1 MAASNED
8 LSRIGFDATRINP
21 GNSSN
26 GSLQPIDRLRL
37 LYPMVNEDETPLPRS
52 WSPKDKYNYIG
63 LSQNNL
69 RVHYKG
75 YGKTHKDAASVR
87 TTHPIPAACGLY
99 YFEVKI
105 VSKGRDGYMGIGLS
119 AHGVNVNRLPGWDKH
134 SYGYHGDDGH
144 SFCSSGTG
152 QPYGPT
158 FTTGDVIG
166 CGVNLVDNTAFYTKN
181 GHHLGIAFTDLP
193 PNLYPTVGLQTPGEV
208 VDANFGQQPFV
219 FDIGDMINELRVRT
233 RFQIINYPTPDHGQG
248 QWQAVLH
255 KMVSTYLVHHGY
267 YATAEAFAG
276 STGQVIEEGYNFIK
290 NRQRIL
296 KLVLAGRMGEA
307 IELTSRLYPSLL
319 ERDPD
324 LLFALKCR
332 QFVEMV
338 NGTDSEVIA
347 SQQQGGCVGQ
357 SNQSQVQNGTSTSSS
372 NASSVTVAN
381 GQSANIT
388 VQSDLQNNLT
398 MALSMSDATNQCP
411 SQNNGNNQNLN
422 FNLPNSPSQIPNIQ
436 NSTANPPNGVNTNII
451 QNNASNASNATNT
464 SNGNLPNSMI
474 QNNQS
479 SNQTSVIQSTKT
491 YVRHGEGEAVPVN
504 GADIHNGQIVEDVDM
519 EETSVING
527 GTKTNGYINGYDC
540 SNGEDVD
547 MEIDST
553 AQQTQN
559 LPNGTDRAK
568 KVLCGGNKQTIEKV
582 LEFGR
587 QLYSQSLHLRQQHGK
602 NEHNKKMLQDAF
614 SLLAYANPWNSP
626 VGWQLDPQQRET
638 VCARLNSA
646 ILGLTNLPR
655 RPPLEMAACHAR
667 ELVRLMSSAGLGAC
681 GFAVVD
687 NIIQY

>member
-1 MAASNED
+1 MMAATSEERIVMEP
-8 LSRIGFDATRINP
+8 SRTNCGQT
-21 GNSSN
+21 
-26 GSLQPIDRLRL
+26 QVVDRLKM
-37 LYPMVNEDETPLPRS
+37 LYPMVNEEETPLPRS

-69 RVHYKG
+69 RVHYKDRRSTDALLMAVG
-75 YGKTHKDAASVR
+75 AYSIDASIHIYECYGKTHKDAASVR
-87 TTHPIPAACGLY
+87 TTHSIPAACGLY

-208 VDANFGQQPFV
+208 VDANFGQAPFV

-233 RFQIINYPTPDHGQG
+233 RLQIINYPTPDHGQG

-267 YATAEAFAG
+267 CATAEAFAN
-276 STGQVIEEGYNFIK
+276 STGQVFEEDFNSIK

-307 IELTSRLYPSLL
+307 IDLTSRLYPGLL
-319 ERDPD
+319 ERDPN

-338 NGTDSEVIA
+338 NGSDSEVC
-347 SQQQGGCVGQ
+347 Q
-357 SNQSQVQNGTSTSSS
+357 T
-372 NASSVTVAN
+372 
-381 GQSANIT
+381 
-388 VQSDLQNNLT
+388 
-398 MALSMSDATNQCP
+398 TN
-411 SQNNGNNQNLN
+411 
-422 FNLPNSPSQIPNIQ
+422 
-436 NSTANPPNGVNTNII
+436 V
-451 QNNASNASNATNT
+451 
-464 SNGNLPNSMI
+464 
-474 QNNQS
+474 
-479 SNQTSVIQSTKT
+479 NQTSVIQSTKAYAKSSANGNVEEMNINNT
-491 YVRHGEGEAVPVN
+491 MN
-504 GADIHNGQIVEDVDM
+504 GASEQQFVNGQIEEDVDM
-519 EETSVING
+519 EENNMGTMNG
-527 GTKTNGYINGYDC
+527 IKSSNGYQNGNLNANGFKC
-540 SNGEDVD
+540 QNGEDVD
-547 MEIDST
+547 MEIDG
-553 AQQTQN
+553 ANQNQQQN
-559 LPNGTDRAK
+559 GNCSINNDVVANKNK
-568 KVLCGGNKQTIEKV
+568 KQLCGGNKQAIEKM

-587 QLYSQSLHLRQQHGK
+587 QLYSQSIHLRQQHGK
-602 NEHNKKMLQDAF
+602 NEGNKKMLQDAF

-646 ILGLTNLPR
+646 ILESSNLPR
-655 RPPLEMAACHAR
+655 RPPLEVAASHAR
-667 ELVRLMSSAGLGAC
+667 ELVRLMSTAGLGAC

>member
-1 MAASNED
+1 MAATSEER
-8 LSRIGFDATRINP
+8 SVMEVSQTNP
-21 GNSSN
+21 GQN
-26 GSLQPIDRLRL
+26 QPVDPLKM
-37 LYPMVNEDETPLPRS
+37 LYPMVNEEETPLPRS

-87 TTHPIPAACGLY
+87 TTHSIPAACGLY

-208 VDANFGQQPFV
+208 VDANFGQEPFV
-219 FDIGDMINELRVRT
+219 FDIDDMLNELRVRT
-233 RFQIINYPTPDHGQG
+233 RLQIINYPTPDHGQG

-267 YATAEAFAG
+267 CATAEAFAN
-276 STGQVIEEGYNFIK
+276 STGQVFEEDFNSIK

-296 KLVLAGRMGEA
+296 KLVLSGRMGEA
-307 IELTSRLYPSLL
+307 IELTSRLYPGLL
-319 ERDPD
+319 ERDPN

-338 NGTDSEVIA
+338 NGSDSEV
-347 SQQQGGCVGQ
+347 C
-357 SNQSQVQNGTSTSSS
+357 
-372 NASSVTVAN
+372 
-381 GQSANIT
+381 
-388 VQSDLQNNLT
+388 
-398 MALSMSDATNQCP
+398 
-411 SQNNGNNQNLN
+411 
-422 FNLPNSPSQIPNIQ
+422 Q
-436 NSTANPPNGVNTNII
+436 NSNI
-451 QNNASNASNATNT
+451 
-464 SNGNLPNSMI
+464 
-474 QNNQS
+474 
-479 SNQTSVIQSTKT
+479 NQTSVIQSTKAYT
-491 YVRHGEGEAVPVN
+491 KSSTN
-504 GADIHNGQIVEDVDM
+504 GNIEEMNISNALNGSTEQQFVNGQIEEDVDM
-519 EETSVING
+519 EENIVNG
-527 GTKTNGYINGYDC
+527 VRSNNGYQNGDLNTNGYKC
-540 SNGEDVD
+540 QNGEDVD
-547 MEIDST
+547 MEIDNSN
-553 AQQTQN
+553 QTQQSQQQQ
-559 LPNGTDRAK
+559 NGSCTTENTSNKGNK
-568 KVLCGGNKQTIEKV
+568 KQLCGGDKQAIEKM

-587 QLYSQSLHLRQQHGK
+587 QLYSQSIHLRQQHGK
-602 NEHNKKMLQDAF
+602 NESNKKMLQDAF

-646 ILGLTNLPR
+646 ILESSNLPR
-655 RPPLEMAACHAR
+655 RPPLEVAASHAR
-667 ELVRLMSSAGLGAC
+667 ELVRLMSRAGLGAC